1 MRRLAIACLVLAA
14 CSHIFGLDYVSPDD
28 RDGDHWPDG
37 DDNCP
42 DVYNPDQSDI
52 DGDGVGD
59 RCQLCMSPSGL
70 DDDGDGIPNECDGC
84 DNRLPD
90 TNHDGVPDACE
101 HLNDAGMIVITPPD
115 AACPGCAACPLGP
128 PHDED
133 GDEVA
138 DACDDC
144 PIFPSLIATGDSDGD
159 GVGDLCDVSP
169 NPSHQIFD
177 AFAVANQDWIQTG
190 NWTVANDQLHVNPSI
205 PPKYRQLGS
214 GIGHWIVR
222 TLMVDAGGSNGDAN
236 VGVIAARNANID
248 GSTFEEQLRC
258 SLRRSSVNTT
268 SGPDLVLSQ
277 QVPAST
283 IPDQVLPLPVAAHYL
298 VALEYNAG
306 AKQIT
311 CSASPE
317 GTGQA
322 IEIKVMEGDPTLQV
336 WTMGLFAAP
345 GGGTAE
351 FNYYEL
357 VSDK

>member
-42 DVYNPDQSDI
+42 NDYNPDQSDV

-115 AACPGCAACPLGP
+115 AACPLCAACPLGP

-133 GDEVA
+133 NDEVA

-144 PIFPSLIATGDSDGD
+144 PILPSLIESGDSDGD
-159 GVGDLCDVSP
+159 GVGDQCDVSP
-169 NPSHQIFD
+169 LPSYQIFD
-177 AFAVANQDWIQTG
+177 AFAEPNQNWLQTG
-190 NWTVANDQLHVNPSI
+190 VWTVAHDQVHVALNIGPH
-205 PPKYRQLGS
+205 YRQLGTAVAHFVIRTKLIDS
-214 GIGHWIVR
+214 GG
-222 TLMVDAGGSNGDAN
+222 TNGDATA
-236 VGVIAARNANID
+236 GVMTARDANLDATNAD
-248 GSTFEEQLRC
+248 EKLQCGVRASFA
-258 SLRRSSVNTT
+258 ST
-268 SGPDLVLSQ
+268 SGISLVLHQ
-277 QVPAST
+277 EST
-283 IPDQVLPLPVAAHYL
+283 SAQTPDQELPLPTAPSYRVE
-298 VALEYNAG
+298 LEYNAG
-306 AKQIT
+306 AKQIS
-311 CSASPE
+311 CSANA
-317 GTGQA
+317 GTGQLFQ
-322 IEIKVMEGDPTLQV
+322 IKVQEANPSTMA
-336 WTMGLFAAP
+336 WTTGLYAAS
-345 GGGTAE
+345 GGGSADFE
-351 FNYYEL
+351 YFEM